1 MRSRSILLGTCAL
14 ALLALLTR
22 PAGAQTTGNDN
33 VGFIRF
39 AHTAVDVPPIDVYVG
54 NNSQPVVTNLKYGDV
69 TDFMALSTTLSD
81 FVARAAGSAADSQPL
96 FSLQWGIKAN
106 ESELITAAGLN
117 SRKAFLLEP
126 LVLVRND
133 TKGKARVRILDTVWG
148 GSFLSVGTTQ
158 GTTFSSNQKYLN
170 ASNDTDVDLGTY
182 DFEVKDNT
190 GKVVATASGVNLEA
204 DKVYVMLITGS
215 MDGSTPIKLT
225 PVVSDEDKTR
235 VQIVNQSGNP
245 IDVYVKGQTQ
255 PFVSGL
261 NDGASSDFTTLPS
274 GAVTFVV
281 RNAGS
286 SATDKEV
293 ASLAIQLRPERDTV
307 ITVSASGGAVQIA
320 ITSDTL
326 TVTPVVTPEGTLM
339 ATVPGTLQATMPT
352 TQSTHVP
359 PTTTQV
365 AVTGTVQATMPG
377 TIPATQTTTPTGQV
391 TKSTATVPVTVA
403 TGTK

>member
-1 MRSRSILLGTCAL
+1 MRSRSILLSICAL
-14 ALLALLTR
+14 ALSALLAL
-22 PAGAQTTGNDN
+22 PAGAQTAPNDN
-33 VGFIRF
+33 VGFVRF
-39 AHTAVDVPPIDVYVG
+39 AHTAVDVPPIDIYVG
-54 NNSQPVVTNLKYGDV
+54 NNPQPVVTNLKYGDV
-69 TDFMALSTTLSD
+69 TDYMALSTTLSG
-81 FVARAAGSAADSQPL
+81 FVARATGSAADSQPL
-96 FSLQWGIKAN
+96 FSLPWGIKAN
-106 ESELITAAGLN
+106 ESELITAAGLS

-133 TKGKARVRILDTVWG
+133 TKGNARVRVFDTVWG

-158 GTTFSSNQKYLN
+158 GTSFSSNQKYLSS
-170 ASNDTDVDLGTY
+170 SNDTDVAPGTV

-235 VQIVNQSGNP
+235 VQIINQSGNP

-255 PFVSGL
+255 PFVSGM
-261 NDGASSDFTTLPS
+261 NNGASSDFTALPS

-286 SATDKEV
+286 SATDREV
-293 ASLAIQLRPERDTV
+293 ASLAIQLRPEHDTV
-307 ITVSASGGAVQIA
+307 ITVSTSSGVVQMA
-320 ITSDTL
+320 ITSDML
-326 TVTPVVTPEGTLM
+326 TVTVLTGPEGTSV
-339 ATVPGTLQATMPT
+339 ATVPSTLQATTGM
-352 TQSTHVP
+352 TQVP
-359 PTTTQV
+359 NVPTTTQV
-365 AVTGTVQATMPG
+365 AATGTVQATMPG
-377 TIPATQTTTPTGQV
+377 TMPATQITTPTGQV
-391 TKSTATVPVTVA
+391 TNMTATVPVTIA